1 MEIKAI
7 TFDLWDT
14 VIQDDSDEAERKRR
28 GLRSKRDERRYLFWN
43 AVNEVQEIDKPIV
56 DTAYDQT
63 EEEFHLEWYEHYRTW
78 PIREHM
84 NRVLMKIN
92 RSVPDDAFEQVA
104 RTLENMEIEIPPLP
118 VDGIKEVLESLS
130 DRCRLGVVSDTI
142 VTPGYK
148 LREWLELFDL
158 QSYFSGFAFSDEVG
172 HSKPHKDMF
181 WTAANQL
188 GSDLTNMVH
197 IGDREAKDIQ
207 GAHAVGMK
215 AILFTGSRDTDAEN
229 TTADAVIR
237 DYSELL
243 AALERIESEAA

>member
-28 GLRSKRDERRYLFWN
+28 GLRTKHDERRYLFWN
-43 AVNEVQEIDKPIV
+43 AVNEAQEIDKQIV
-56 DTAYDQT
+56 DIAYDQT
-63 EEEFHLEWYEHYRTW
+63 DEEFRQEWYEHYRTW
-78 PIREHM
+78 PIREHL

-92 RSVPDDAFEQVA
+92 RSVSDQAFEEVA

-118 VDGIKEVLESLS
+118 VDGVKEVLESLS
-130 DRCRLGVVSDTI
+130 DRCRLAVISDTI

-158 QSYFSGFAFSDEVG
+158 HSYFSGFAFSDEIG
-172 HSKPHKDMF
+172 HSKPHQDMF
-181 WTAANQL
+181 RSAANQL
-188 GSDLTNMVH
+188 GVDLANIIH

-215 AILFTGSRDTDAEN
+215 AILFTGCRDTDAGN
-229 TTADAVIR
+229 TTADAEIR
-237 DYSELL
+237 DYSELP
-243 AALERIESEAA
+243 AVLERIESDTA

>member
-14 VIQDDSDEAERKRR
+14 IIQDDSDEAERQRR
-28 GLRSKRDERRYLFWN
+28 GLRSKQDERRYLFWN
-43 AVNEVQEIDKPIV
+43 AVNEAQAIDQHIV
-56 DTAYDQT
+56 DSAYDQT
-63 EEEFHLEWYEHYRTW
+63 DEEFQQEWYEHYRTW
-78 PIREHM
+78 PIREHL

-92 RSVPDDAFEQVA
+92 RSVSDEAFEQVA

-118 VDGIKEVLESLS
+118 VDGVKEVLESLS
-130 DRCRLGVVSDTI
+130 GRCRLGIVSDTV

-172 HSKPHKDMF
+172 HSKPHRDMF
-181 WTAANQL
+181 HSAANQL
-188 GSDLTNMVH
+188 GCDLANMVH

-215 AILFTGSRDTDAEN
+215 AILFTGSSDTDAGN
-229 TTADAVIR
+229 TTADAVIG

-243 AALERIESEAA
+243 AVLERIESDSA